1 MKYKNKKIPIDAAFA
16 DVPGL
21 QEEGNHLTNA
31 AENGNHRAAISLLE
45 DPAKRLI
52 RARRFS
58 VKFFLPHRGTRET
71 GRSRASRCVCIGARF
86 CSHVRSSARLFLSI
100 GSRIALGPMTLAGR
114 MRAE

>member
-58 VKFFLPHRGTRET
+58 RITMRLHRRPFLLTR
-71 GRSRASRCVCIGARF
+71 ALIGAAVPQHRF
-86 CSHVRSSARLFLSI
+86 SHCARAHDVGRPHACRVIF
-100 GSRIALGPMTLAGR
+100 TLANLHHI
-114 MRAE
+114 